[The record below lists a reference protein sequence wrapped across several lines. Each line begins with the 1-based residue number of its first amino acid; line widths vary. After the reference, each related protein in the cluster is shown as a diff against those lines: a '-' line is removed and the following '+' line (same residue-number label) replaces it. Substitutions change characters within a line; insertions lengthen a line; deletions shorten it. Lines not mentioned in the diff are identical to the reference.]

1 MTNEPSNPTS
11 AAAETASAPRRDAQV
26 GDPASLGE
34 TPMTADGTAAW
45 SETGNTLP
53 DGGMPQQPGDIGS
66 GGAGA
71 IAEKPDQPGAS
82 PDAAGSSA
90 TAQADATGE
99 PGALPEA
106 IRQKLLTAEIRS
118 VGAEL
123 GLIDA
128 EAALRLMPPE
138 AVTVS
143 AQGDV
148 TGVREAL
155 TALQQRKGYL
165 FARAARG
172 AWAQRMGDSAPRL
185 TGVEEAFYRK
195 NPTLKK

>member
-1 MTNEPSNPTS
+1 MDNEPANPTS
-11 AAAETASAPRRDAQV
+11 EVVETPTSLRRDAL
-26 GDPASLGE
+26 GGELASLGE
-34 TPMTADGTAAW
+34 TPMTAHGTV
-45 SETGNTLP
+45 SLSKTGETLRDSN
-53 DGGMPQQPGDIGS
+53 MPQQSGNSGNGD
-66 GGAGA
+66 AGA
-71 IAEKPDQPGAS
+71 TAEKPDQPGTFS
-82 PDAAGSSA
+82 AAEGSSA
-90 TAQADATGE
+90 NEQADTTGE

-123 GLIDA
+123 GLLDP

-138 AVTVS
+138 AVTVN
-143 AQGDV
+143 ALGEV
-148 TGVREAL
+148 AGVRVAL
-155 TALQQRKGYL
+155 TALQQSKGYL
-165 FARAARG
+165 FARSARG